1 MVKSRLRP
9 MLWASR
15 RSSRAHSAWKV
26 EIHIARQS
34 VSSSRST
41 RSRISCAALLVKVTA
56 MI

>member
-15 RSSRAHSAWKV
+15 RNNRAHSAWNV
-26 EIHIARQS
+26 ETHMARQS

-41 RSRISCAALLVKVTA
+41 RSRISWAALLVKVTA